1 MVNQAIMMC
10 MIINMIKMFS
20 SNPVLMHV
28 FINVTLVT
36 CNVIL
41 QYSFCLSKIMFFL
54 TYTTKTNRVF
64 CSCEVSHGLKRFL
77 LIIKITHIQQ
87 RSTVRLM
94 LNMWIWKLEFGL
106 PCVTTN
112 AFIRNK
118 FQIIII
124 FFFLLMHWWRNTIK
138 TINNASTQRSLNC
151 RRAEERAET
160 TRAKITLMHS
170 LKGYFPWKS
179 IFCHH
184 LSS

>member
-94 LNMWIWKLEFGL
+94 LNMWI
-106 PCVTTN
+106 
-112 AFIRNK
+112 
-118 FQIIII
+118 
-124 FFFLLMHWWRNTIK
+124 
-138 TINNASTQRSLNC
+138 
-151 RRAEERAET
+151 
-160 TRAKITLMHS
+160 
-170 LKGYFPWKS
+170 
-179 IFCHH
+179 
-184 LSS
+184 